1 MCVTNQEVT
10 VNSLVNR
17 RRFLSGAA
25 VLASTVQASGP
36 LFAQGAA
43 PASGSASVWP
53 YLNGLAKAERM
64 TVLQREAAREGRI
77 VIYGALGI
85 DRAEVFT
92 KPFMARYPK
101 IKVDF
106 VRLREPE
113 LVERTNLEV
122 RAGRPGGDLAI
133 SNVPWLDLLKNSLA
147 GYVPTTWDQFESE
160 YRFGG
165 ASEGWTAVAY
175 EALPS
180 TIAWRTD
187 RVSAAEAPKDLEA
200 VANPK
205 WKGKA
210 GTTSHLEAMMDG
222 LQAAMGEAKAN
233 AIIDRLA
240 ALDNKLYP
248 SIAALSDALSAGEID
263 VAWNF
268 GAHRPVR
275 LKAQGAPVDF
285 VFQDPM
291 LALGIT
297 ASVIKGAP
305 NSYGAALLMEYI
317 TETATLQALD
327 KAEGGRIFGIK
338 GATFTIDAAK
348 LPKVTF
354 FRSIKEERFAQLRSV
369 AEAKFL
375 RRR

>member
-1 MCVTNQEVT
+1 MDF
-10 VNSLVNR
+10 LINR
-17 RRFLSGAA
+17 RRL
-25 VLASTVQASGP
+25 LASAAILAATGAGSGQP
-36 LFAQGAA
+36 WAQGAA
-43 PASGSASVWP
+43 PASGSAGVWA
-53 YLNGLAKAERM
+53 YLNKLPKAERM
-64 TVLQREAAREGRI
+64 AVLQREAEREGRI

-133 SNVPWLDLLKNSLA
+133 SNVPWLDLLKDSLA
-147 GYVPTTWDQFESE
+147 GYEPTTWDQFEAA
-160 YRFGG
+160 YRFGS
-165 ASEGWTAVAY
+165 ASDGWTAIAY

-187 RVSAAEAPKDLEA
+187 RVPAAEAPKDLEA

-233 AIIDRLA
+233 ALIDRLS

-297 ASVIKGAP
+297 ASIIKGAP
-305 NSYGAALLMEYI
+305 NSYGAALLMEYM
-317 TETATLQALD
+317 TEAATLEALD
-327 KAEGGRIFGIK
+327 KAEGGRIFGVK
-338 GATFTIDAAK
+338 GGTFAIDATK

-354 FRSIKEERFAQLRSV
+354 FRSIKEDRFAQLRSV